1 MTIQPNNTRRSIFA
15 AGAAAVVLAFTGLNP
30 AKAEFPE
37 KPIELI
43 IPFGAGGG
51 ADIEGRLLAK
61 EMSKVLGQPVVA
73 VNKPGGGGAITYT
86 HLTNAKPDGYTVA
99 WNSTS
104 ILTTTN
110 IGNVPFDYKAMDHIG
125 QVEYQPI
132 PFVVK
137 SDSRWKN
144 FGEFASECKAKPKTL
159 KIAFAGF
166 GSATHL
172 FAVALTKAAG
182 CEAIMLPVKAPERN
196 AMILSGE
203 ADAAVHIFIAPL
215 KFVKAGK
222 MRFLAVSGGKRDP
235 AAPDVPTAK
244 ELGYDV
250 EFDLFRGL
258 SVPRGTPDAIK
269 AKLEDAMIKAANS
282 ESFKKRAAKLK
293 FTLAPLG
300 QKDFDAKLA
309 KDNEQIAKLMKE
321 AGIYQSKAK

>member
-1 MTIQPNNTRRSIFA
+1 MLKKLI
-15 AGAAAVVLAFTGLNP
+15 GAALVSALVTPALADW
-30 AKAEFPE
+30 PE

-61 EMSKVLGQPVVA
+61 EMGKILGQPVVA

-86 HLTNAKPDGYTVA
+86 HLVNAEPDGYTIA

-104 ILTTTN
+104 VLTTTN

-137 SDSRWKN
+137 ADSRWKT
-144 FGEFASECKAKPKTL
+144 FQDFADECKANPKTL

-196 AMILSGE
+196 ALVLSGE

-215 KFVKAGK
+215 KLVKAGK
-222 MRFLAVSGGKRDP
+222 MRFLAISSGKRDP
-235 AAPDVPTAK
+235 ATPDVPTAK

-258 SVPRGTPDAIK
+258 SVPKGTPDDIK

-282 ESFKKRAAKLK
+282 DEFKARAGKLK

-300 QKDFDAKLA
+300 QKEFGEKLA
-309 KDNEQIAKLMKE
+309 KDNDQIANLMKQ
-321 AGIYQSKAK
+321 ADLYQSKAKK

>member
-1 MTIQPNNTRRSIFA
+1 MKYLLVSLSLLIVAACGDSDMANNT
-15 AGAAAVVLAFTGLNP
+15 
-30 AKAEFPE
+30 FPN

-61 EMSKVLGQPVVA
+61 EMSEVLGQPVVA

-86 HLTNAKPDGYTVA
+86 FVKNAKPDGYTMA

-110 IGNVPFDYKAMDHIG
+110 IGNVPFDYTALDHLG
-125 QVEYQPI
+125 QVEYQPV
-132 PFVVK
+132 PFIVK
-137 SDSRWKN
+137 ADSRWENLKD
-144 FGEFASECKAKPKTL
+144 FMDECKANPKTL

-172 FAVALTKAAG
+172 FAEALTNAAG
-182 CEAIMLPVKAPERN
+182 CEAIMLPVKGPQRN
-196 AMILSGE
+196 AKVLSGE

-215 KFVKAGK
+215 KLVKAGK
-222 MRFLAVSGGKRDP
+222 MRFLVHSGSKRDP

-250 EFDLFRGL
+250 VIDLFRGL
-258 SVPRGTPDAIK
+258 SVPKGTPAAVKIK
-269 AKLEDAMIKAANS
+269 LANAMMKAVNS
-282 ESFKKRAAKLK
+282 EAFKARAKKLK

-300 QKDFDAKLA
+300 ETDFVAKL
-309 KDNEQIAKLMKE
+309 KVQNEVIAGYMKE
-321 AGIYQSKAK
+321 LGIYKSKAK

>member
-1 MTIQPNNTRRSIFA
+1 MIRKLIFA
-15 AGAAAVVLAFTGLNP
+15 ALTSVLVTPAF
-30 AKAEFPE
+30 AEEWPT
-37 KPIELI
+37 KPIEFI

-104 ILTTTN
+104 VLTTTN
-110 IGNVPFDYKAMDHIG
+110 IGNVPFDYMAMDHIG
-125 QVEYQPI
+125 QVEFQPI
-132 PFVVK
+132 PFVVNA
-137 SDSRWKN
+137 DSRWKT
-144 FGEFASECKAKPKTL
+144 FKDFADECKEKPNTL

-172 FAVALTKAAG
+172 FAVALTEAAG
-182 CEAIMLPVKAPERN
+182 CEAIMLPVKAQERN
-196 AMILSGE
+196 AMLLSGE
-203 ADAAVHIFIAPL
+203 VDAAVHVFIAPL

-222 MRFLAVSGGKRDP
+222 MRFLAVSSGERN
-235 AAPDVPTAK
+235 AATPDVPTAK
-244 ELGYDV
+244 ELGYDI

-258 SVPRGTPDAIK
+258 SVPKGTPDDIK

-282 ESFKKRAAKLK
+282 ESFKEHAEKLQ
-293 FTLAPLG
+293 FTLAPIG
-300 QKDFDAKLA
+300 HKEFGEKLA
-309 KDNEQIAKLMKE
+309 KGNDQIANLMKQ
-321 AGIYQSKAK
+321 AGIYQSKKK